1 MRSTSSTVSEVSSA
15 TPATVSAPR
24 RLSASSNA
32 FSLAASVSGALVF
45 WAHEVLAGRPTIAL
59 VARIEMALVM
69 AVGPNRTRVSQNT
82 QPLELRFNALLSEEA
97 SYLELAIV

>member
-1 MRSTSSTVSEVSSA
+1 
-15 TPATVSAPR
+15 
-24 RLSASSNA
+24 
-32 FSLAASVSGALVF
+32 
-45 WAHEVLAGRPTIAL
+45 
-59 VARIEMALVM
+59 MALVM